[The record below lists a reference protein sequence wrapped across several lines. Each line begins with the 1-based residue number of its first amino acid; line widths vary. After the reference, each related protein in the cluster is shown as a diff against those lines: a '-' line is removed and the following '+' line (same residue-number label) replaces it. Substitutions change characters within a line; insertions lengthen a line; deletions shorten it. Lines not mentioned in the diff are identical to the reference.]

1 MNHSKLHNP
10 VYVGPG
16 IWFTIH
22 TLAANAR
29 SKKEK
34 EDVIHHIRKLQDRF
48 PCLECKGHFG
58 EYLSKHP
65 PEDSI
70 DGNEDA
76 LFLWTVNFHNA
87 VNYRLKKPQV
97 SYEEAKSIF
106 KENEV
111 FCTKKCDEEEET
123 SNKNHGPKTVVN
135 IYMNSEDSKNS
146 KGPKLV
152 PKDIPS
158 YLR

>member
-22 TLAANAR
+22 TFAANA
-29 SKKEK
+29 SSDSEKK
-34 EDVIHHIRKLQDRF
+34 DVIKHIRKLYDRF

-58 EYLSKHP
+58 EYLAKHP
-65 PEDSI
+65 PEDTLG
-70 DGNEDA
+70 GNDDA

-97 SYEEAKSIF
+97 SYEEAKSIY
-106 KENEV
+106 KENDI
-111 FCTKKCDEEEET
+111 FCTKKCDED
-123 SNKNHGPKTVVN
+123 
-135 IYMNSEDSKNS
+135 EDSSNVSKTTVTIEI
-146 KGPKLV
+146 KGPRLV

>member
-22 TLAANAR
+22 TLAANSR
-29 SKKEK
+29 TDSEK
-34 EDVIHHIRKLQDRF
+34 EDVIRHIRKLQDRF

-65 PEDSI
+65 PEDTLG
-70 DGNEDA
+70 GNEDA

-106 KENEV
+106 MENDI
-111 FCTKKCDEEEET
+111 FCTKKCDEESESKSSKEA
-123 SNKNHGPKTVVN
+123 KTIINLFVN
-135 IYMNSEDSKNS
+135 SDT

-152 PKDIPS
+152 PKDIPL

>member
-22 TLAANAR
+22 TLAANA
-29 SKKEK
+29 SSDNEKK
-34 EDVIHHIRKLQDRF
+34 DVIKHIRKLHDRF

-58 EYLSKHP
+58 EYLTKHP
-65 PEDSI
+65 PEDSLG
-70 DGNEDA
+70 GNEDA

-87 VNYRLKKPQV
+87 VNYRLRKPQV
-97 SYEEAKSIF
+97 SYEEAKSIY
-106 KENEV
+106 KENDI
-111 FCTKKCDEEEET
+111 FCTKKCDEEEDEG
-123 SNKNHGPKTVVN
+123 KPF
-135 IYMNSEDSKNS
+135 
-146 KGPKLV
+146 KGPSTVITVEIKGPRLV

>member
-22 TLAANAR
+22 TLAANSR
-29 SKKEK
+29 TDSEK
-34 EDVIHHIRKLQDRF
+34 EDVIRHIRKLQDRF

-65 PEDSI
+65 PEDTLG
-70 DGNEDA
+70 GNEDS

-106 KENEV
+106 KENDL
-111 FCTKKCDEEEET
+111 FCTKKCDEEENGTTGSPKEQ
-123 SNKNHGPKTVVN
+123 KGPRTVINLFVN
-135 IYMNSEDSKNS
+135 SDSK
-146 KGPKLV
+146 GAKLV